1 MEEEEDKEEE
11 EEEEEKQS
19 RPQMPPSPKKEKH
32 IGPGEQVAPTPC
44 SPVSACPGAAFSP
57 TLGCRQS
64 HEFWFY
70 LPLPS
75 TCLSP
80 GESRGVR
87 SLGLNKV
94 LRQCDLFVSSVA
106 HKFQGLLSWQLTSQ
120 GGSPRHVSSGVSP
133 AHSAVWVA
141 GIRKWETSRV
151 AETPFPLT

>member
-1 MEEEEDKEEE
+1 MSWCRHGIAQLKLSARKTEILQERFGPQPRLASRGGGEEKEEEEDKEEE

-94 LRQCDLFVSSVA
+94 LRQCDLVC
-106 HKFQGLLSWQLTSQ
+106 
-120 GGSPRHVSSGVSP
+120 
-133 AHSAVWVA
+133 
-141 GIRKWETSRV
+141 
-151 AETPFPLT
+151 